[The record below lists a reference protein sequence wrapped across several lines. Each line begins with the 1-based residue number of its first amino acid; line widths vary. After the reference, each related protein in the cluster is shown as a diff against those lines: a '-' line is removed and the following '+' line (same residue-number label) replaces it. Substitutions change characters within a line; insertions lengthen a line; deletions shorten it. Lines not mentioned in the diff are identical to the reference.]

1 MLGAS
6 LLAAAPSAPCPA
18 ALRALAA
25 ESGGHPEPGAV
36 VAREYAGAVASALRG
51 GPAAAEPPAA
61 VAAWRKALSAA
72 AGSAGSA
79 GLDVAARGALG
90 EAALAAL
97 VRAAASPRPFGCE
110 ADLAVLACE
119 SLQASA
125 WALERAQG
133 ASSAASALA
142 LEEEDVLVL
151 CACGGLLALLFA
163 GPPGGN
169 ALLPVGLRAGRALT
183 RALACLGNAGP
194 EAAEAGLRCVE
205 AHSAVLASLGRSVVS
220 AGLPELDA
228 ALGPLKLAC
237 RCQSQGDEPA
247 LLAEACAHHV
257 RLLLGCCGD
266 PRREGEED
274 KVKTVLALARL
285 LRHLR
290 ARRATRAAVAS
301 NSAVTERSAL
311 LAFDEALALAGRLA
325 PSSALLSSGPAGGGA
340 PEDRFAGSAA
350 VERPGRALDLALTGR
365 ELRPSAM
372 AAGGSLPNQGKSSP
386 LFGQVDSE
394 ALRGH
399 LRAAAEKARELAAQ
413 ERDAGGGEE
422 GVLRREAERANG
434 DAPAATAAD
443 APPPPAMRR
452 AAPEVAGAAP
462 QRRGG
467 REPAAG
473 SESDSELS
481 VELDIGE

>member
-1 MLGAS
+1 M
-6 LLAAAPSAPCPA
+6 
-18 ALRALAA
+18 R
-25 ESGGHPEPGAV
+25 
-36 VAREYAGAVASALRG
+36 
-51 GPAAAEPPAA
+51 AA
-61 VAAWRKALSAA
+61 V
-72 AGSAGSA
+72 
-79 GLDVAARGALG
+79 
-90 EAALAAL
+90 
-97 VRAAASPRPFGCE
+97 SPRPFGCE

-125 WALERAQG
+125 WAMERAQG
-133 ASSAASALA
+133 ASSAASA

-163 GPPGGN
+163 GPPCGN

-220 AGLPELDA
+220 ASLPELDA
-228 ALGPLKLAC
+228 ALGALKLAC
-237 RCQSQGDEPA
+237 RCQGQGEEPVF
-247 LLAEACAHHV
+247 LAEACAHHV

-290 ARRATRAAVAS
+290 ARRAARAAVAA
-301 NSAVTERSAL
+301 NSAVAERSAL
-311 LAFDEALALAGRLA
+311 LAFDEALALVGRLA
-325 PSSALLSSGPAGGGA
+325 PSSALLSSGPAGGCA
-340 PEDRFAGSAA
+340 PKDRFAGSAA
-350 VERPGRALDLALTGR
+350 VERPGRALDLALTAR
-365 ELRPSAM
+365 ELRPPAM
-372 AAGGSLPNQGKSSP
+372 AAGGGLPNQGKSSP

-413 ERDAGGGEE
+413 ERDAEGGEGVEE
-422 GVLRREAERANG
+422 GVLRSEAERANG
-434 DAPAATAAD
+434 DAPAAPAAD
-443 APPPPAMRR
+443 VPPPPAMQR
-452 AAPEVAGAAP
+452 AAPEVAGAVA
-462 QRRGG
+462 QRRGA
-467 REPAAG
+467 REPTAG
-473 SESDSELS
+473 SDSDSELS
-481 VELDIGE
+481 VELDVGE